1 MKKRVDPDQLQLD
14 GMPREAYEE
23 FDRKAWEERERLESL
38 SPDYRS
44 LILAAFD
51 EVNDGV
57 TSLLSD
63 PMRHVYSDDDVFK
76 FTRALW
82 NLTDGVNTLAAG
94 GSALCGA
101 SFCLGV
107 ACVAYCRDWA
117 QRPCRSMGGLLL
129 LANALLEGTGR
140 ALFSELID
148 GKRERG
154 PFAQPPLWWA
164 CESKRLPSNPHE
176 TPAGVIDGLFPDED
190 LSLKFYCYASGLAGS
205 EFDYIAQDMSVRLSV
220 FQPLLPEP
228 PKKRKGY
235 GLYPFA

>member
-1 MKKRVDPDQLQLD
+1 MKKRIDQNQLQLD
-14 GMPREAYEE
+14 GMPWEAYEE
-23 FDRKAWEERERLESL
+23 FDRKAWEERDRLDSL

-51 EVNDGV
+51 EVNNGA
-57 TSLLSD
+57 TALQLD
-63 PMRHVYSDDDVFK
+63 PMQCIRSDDDVYK
-76 FTRALW
+76 FTHALW
-82 NLTDGVNTLAAG
+82 DLTDGANTLAADG
-94 GSALCGA
+94 VTLRRA

-117 QRPCRSMGGLLL
+117 QRPCKSMGGLLL
-129 LANALLEGTGR
+129 FANALLEGTGR
-140 ALFSELID
+140 TLFAELIV

-154 PFAQPPLWWA
+154 PFARSPLWWA

-176 TPAGVIDGLFPDED
+176 TPAGVIGGLFPDED
-190 LSLKFYCYASGLAGS
+190 LSLRFYCYASGLAGS

-228 PKKRKGY
+228 SRKRRGY
-235 GLYPFA
+235 GRHPHA